1 MEIKTLSATFG
12 RLDNQTL
19 PLSSGLNVIEAGNES
34 GKSTWMAFVRV
45 MLYGLN
51 TRDRGVN
58 ADKHRYAPWSGLAM
72 QGRMDCTV
80 GGKDITILR
89 TTSRANAPMGTFSAE
104 YTNTTISVPN
114 LTATSLGETLTG
126 VPQEVLERSA
136 FIRQSGLSIDQSTAL
151 ERRINALLTTG
162 EESSSYTDAAERLR
176 KQLNRRRYRQNG
188 LLPQLEGELS
198 TLESTLHEITSL
210 EHTVRICEQERK
222 TLLEQESYL
231 RHQLTLLDASDNA
244 HLVEKFRN
252 ARKELEDADTVCDAA
267 AARIAHLPSQSELR
281 ALLGEFSAVEAIR
294 DAVNT
299 AHNRTLSLSS
309 IWEQAQQQVDDHP
322 FAPQTPKE
330 IADAPMADLP
340 RPAFPTVLA
349 VLCTLLSLLCA
360 PLLYFTVHFPPLL
373 CGGLSSVGAMVSYY
387 VLGIRTARQRKEWEV
402 ELRQQQTARQEAIAA
417 YATLYRDALE
427 KRTAYRTAVDTHRT
441 LAADYHLHL
450 ERILS
455 RVQRFQTVH
464 TLSDAQRTVE
474 NALRLYTAFDLSV
487 QKREQAQ
494 LRFDLLAESTP
505 QDAIPSAELPTLTRD
520 EVERRC
526 DEVATRLSALQRQ
539 MHTAQGRIQALGDPT
554 LLRTE
559 IEQKRRHHAVLTEE
573 YEAISLAQ
581 SVLTEANT
589 TMQNRFSPVLGE
601 KAATIFTK
609 LTKGK
614 YNKVLLDRKMV
625 PSAQEDGDILSHEV
639 FTLSQGAADQLYL
652 AVRLAICDM
661 VLPKDRCVPIF
672 LDDALVTFDDIRM
685 AAALDYLVE
694 LSEQRQILLFTCQQ
708 RELAYLRTAHA
719 GRYHAITLS

>member
-104 YTNTTISVPN
+104 YTNTTISVPH
-114 LTATSLGETLTG
+114 LTASSLGETLTG
-126 VPQEVLERSA
+126 VPQDVLERSA

-244 HLVEKFRN
+244 HLVDKFRA

-267 AARIAHLPSQSELR
+267 AERISHLPSQQELR
-281 ALLGEFSAVEAIR
+281 SLLGEFSAVEAIR

-330 IADAPMADLP
+330 IADAPMTDLP
-340 RPAFPTVLA
+340 RPSFPMVLA

-360 PLLYFTVHFPPLL
+360 PLLYFVAHFPPLL
-373 CGGLSSVGAMVSYY
+373 CGGLSLVGALLSCYA
-387 VLGIRTARQRKEWEV
+387 LGVRTTRQRKEWEV

-427 KRTAYRTAVDTHRT
+427 KRTAYRAAVDTHRT

-464 TLSDAQRTVE
+464 TLSDAQRAVE

-494 LRFDLLAESTP
+494 LRFDLLAERTP
-505 QDAIPSAELPTLTRD
+505 QDTMLSTELPTLTRD
-520 EVERRC
+520 EAERRC

-539 MHTAQGRIQALGDPT
+539 MHTAQGRIQALGDPA

-559 IEQKRRHHAVLTEE
+559 VEQKRRHHAVLTEE

-581 SVLTEANT
+581 SVLTSANT

-694 LSEQRQILLFTCQQ
+694 LSEHRQILLFTCQQ